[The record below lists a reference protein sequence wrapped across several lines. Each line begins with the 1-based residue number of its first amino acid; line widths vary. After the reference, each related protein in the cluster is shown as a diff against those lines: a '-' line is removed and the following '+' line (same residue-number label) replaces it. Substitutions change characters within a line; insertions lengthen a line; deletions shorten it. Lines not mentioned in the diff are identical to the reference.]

1 MSRTF
6 PHSGVLPAGT
16 PLDDPRILGPTL
28 NPRDVRRGLMRQFAG
43 QHYECIVEIG
53 TWRGVSAA
61 LLAQF
66 AEHVV
71 TIDVWAQPQV
81 AQVID
86 YLGLQE
92 RVTAIVLP
100 DDLAKKM
107 LLFDLIFDAAYVDGA
122 HDFASAALDFACVRR
137 CGRVLFD
144 DCTSPGVQ
152 RLLDGLGAEGQVTI
166 SKPFAWWRATAC

>member
-1 MSRTF
+1 MNRTF
-6 PHSGVLPAGT
+6 PTSGPLPAGT

-28 NPRDVRRGLMRQFAG
+28 NPLDVRHRLARQLAG
-43 QHYECIVEIG
+43 QHYGCIAEIG

-71 TIDVWAQPQV
+71 TIDVCAQPQV

-107 LLFDLIFDAAYVDGA
+107 LLSDLVFDAAYVDGA
-122 HDFASAALDFACVRR
+122 HDFDGVALDFAYTRR
-137 CGRVLFD
+137 CGNVLFD
-144 DCTSPGVQ
+144 DCASPGVS
-152 RLLDGLGAEGQVTI
+152 RLLGEIAGDGHVST
-166 SKPFAWWRATAC
+166 SPPFAWWRASA